1 MFAFTTVLLIAAVLA
16 VSLYALHKLRSVHL
30 LVHALKDQA
39 RADTTALFRQLEAL
53 QGLYVDLGLTRSL
66 PATRGWAAS
75 PDFLME
81 LTRHALQHKPRSV
94 VECSSGASTL
104 VLARCMQING
114 GGKVYSLEHDPLY
127 AQETRTQLARHGLSE
142 FAQVLV
148 APLRPMEIGGASWSW
163 YAHEVLPAALEI
175 DMLAI
180 DGPPMAT
187 GTLARYPAGPALF
200 PRLSPNAAVFLDDA
214 RRDDETAI
222 LERWQREFP
231 SLSQSMRNCEKGCA
245 LLRASALA

>member
-1 MFAFTTVLLIAAVLA
+1 MFALTTLMLAASILA
-16 VSLYALHKLRSVHL
+16 ASLYVLHKLRSVHL

-39 RADTTALFRQLEAL
+39 RADSTTLFRQLEAL
-53 QGLYVDLGLTRSL
+53 QGLYVDLGLTHSL

-81 LTRHALQHKPRSV
+81 LTRHALQHRPRTV
-94 VECSSGASTL
+94 VECSSGTSTL
-104 VLARCMQING
+104 VLARCMQLNG

-127 AQETRTQLARHGLSE
+127 AQETRAQLARHGLSE
-142 FAQVLV
+142 FAQVLE
-148 APLRPMEIGGASWSW
+148 APLRQIDIGGERWRW
-163 YAHEVLPAALEI
+163 YAHEALPVTI

-187 GTLARYPAGPALF
+187 GTLARYPAGPLLF
-200 PRLSPNAAVFLDDA
+200 PRLSDRAAVFLDDA

-222 LERWQREFP
+222 LERWKHEFP

-245 LLRASALA
+245 LLRPSARA